1 MTIAHTPAP
10 QELHVGEDLRE
21 GDELLLRVAA
31 HVVLE
36 EAPPQRPVVLG
47 LVGITVFVGI
57 EI

>member
-1 MTIAHTPAP
+1 MKNAPAA

-21 GDELLLRVAA
+21 GDELLLGVAA

-47 LVGITVFVGI
+47 LVRVAVLVRV
-57 EI
+57 EV

>member
-10 QELHVGEDLRE
+10 QELHVGKDLRE
-21 GDELLLRVAA
+21 GDELLLGVAA

-47 LVGITVFVGI
+47 LVRVAVLVGV